1 MLKMS
6 KKIIS
11 IILSIICLIGLVS
24 CGEEKKKEETTL
36 PPVSTT
42 GLPEKEKLTSSYETD
57 GFVVNVYESYS
68 EIVEYK
74 GDETTLTV
82 PDAFMGIPVKSI
94 GEYAFFE
101 NETLTSVTL
110 PDSLLVIGGSAFQS
124 CTALTEVVLGSRVE
138 MISQAAFRDSAL
150 EEINLP
156 DSVAEIG
163 RYAFYRTRLIEVKLP
178 ANLSSVSKYAF
189 YGCEMLTK
197 VEFCQ
202 RIERVAEYAFSG
214 CTSLQ
219 RVVITDRVKMIS
231 DYSFSECPS
240 LSAVFVPKATALGE
254 NCFLACPKLTIYSP
268 SDSKASEAA
277 KNYGY
282 SFQTCP
288 SANKMP

>member
-1 MLKMS
+1 MS

-11 IILSIICLIGLVS
+11 VLLSIMCLIGLVS
-24 CGEEKKKEETTL
+24 CGGEEKKEENTL

-42 GLPEKEKLTSSYETD
+42 GLPENEKLTSSYETD
-57 GFVVNVYESYS
+57 GFVVNIYESYS
-68 EIVEYK
+68 EIAGYK
-74 GDETTLTV
+74 GDGTTLTV

-101 NETLTSVTL
+101 NETLTQVTL
-110 PDSLLVIGGSAFQS
+110 PESLLIIGDSAFQS
-124 CTALTEVVLGSRVE
+124 CTALTKVVLGSRVE

-156 DSVAEIG
+156 DSIAEIE

-189 YGCEMLTK
+189 YGCEMLTR

-231 DYSFSECPS
+231 DYSFSDCTS
-240 LSAVFVPKATALGE
+240 LTAVFAPKSTALGE
-254 NCFLACPKLTIYSP
+254 NCFLGCAKLTIYSP

-277 KNYGY
+277 KKYGY

-288 SANKMP
+288 SADKMP